1 MEALLLI
8 VAGLGLYFLPT
19 IVGYSKS
26 NAGAI
31 FLLNLFLGWTF
42 IGWVVALVWASTTEP
57 PRPVIPPTYS
67 TSKPASSSS
76 IDEIVKLS
84 SLRDKGAITEA
95 EYQREKERILN
106 R

>member
-1 MEALLLI
+1 MEALFVI

-19 IVGYSKS
+19 IVGYNKS

-57 PRPVIPPTYS
+57 PRQVVPPSYN
-67 TSKPASSSS
+67 TSKPSSLSS
-76 IDEIVKLS
+76 VDEIMKLNT
-84 SLRDKGAITEA
+84 LREKGAITEI
-95 EYQREKERILN
+95 EYQKEKERILS

>member
-1 MEALLLI
+1 MEALFIL

-19 IVGYSKS
+19 IVGHNKS
-26 NAGAI
+26 NAAAI

-57 PRPVIPPTYS
+57 PRQVAPPNYDFP
-67 TSKPASSSS
+67 KPSSPSS
-76 IDEIVKLS
+76 VDQIMKLNT
-84 SLRDKGAITEA
+84 LREKGAITDI
-95 EYQREKERILN
+95 EYQKEKQRILS